1 MNKILKS
8 NKLTK
13 SITCLNVRDKERKKL
28 NTTQSFRKPLAIYW
42 NKFVEQKSSWF
53 GGINKNWTNIVAI
66 LQLLLAYS
74 LTKISFFTNSE
85 VILKKYN
92 LTKTHIIQYCKAKR
106 KVANLVAK
114 VARLGHSLA
123 KCCKQQII
131 KWGLMQKF
139 FFPINSWIGSGKSS
153 SSVV

>member
-13 SITCLNVRDKERKKL
+13 SITCLNVRDKERTKL
-28 NTTQSFRKPLAIYW
+28 NTTQIFKKSLAIYW
-42 NKFVEQKSSWF
+42 NKLVEQKSSWF
-53 GGINKNWTNIVAI
+53 GGINKNWTNIEAV

-106 KVANLVAK
+106 KVANSLDILWLNVASN
-114 VARLGHSLA
+114 R
-123 KCCKQQII
+123 
-131 KWGLMQKF
+131 
-139 FFPINSWIGSGKSS
+139 
-153 SSVV
+153 